1 MQTARSE
8 QQADRDQRCNLEHVQ
23 RAVKKA
29 EQIRIRKEQEMNEI
43 YIAVLALSIINVV
56 IAIINVITN
65 GRLSRVYDEYEIIRD
80 ELKSTEDKLSE
91 VYERFD
97 GESDVICRMVDAHR
111 LLKRDH
117 EKDHILTMTM
127 YNEYMNNKDHWKQIN
142 KYMEENDND
151 DKAVS

>member
-23 RAVKKA
+23 RTVKKA
-29 EQIRIRKEQEMNEI
+29 EQIRIRKGQKMNEV

-91 VYERFD
+91 VYERFE

-117 EKDHILTMTM
+117 EKDHLLTMTM
-127 YNEYMNNKDHWKQIN
+127 YNEYMNNKENWKQIK
-142 KYMEENDND
+142 KYMEEYDND
-151 DKAVS
+151 DKFVS

>member
-1 MQTARSE
+1 MT
-8 QQADRDQRCNLEHVQ
+8 NT
-23 RAVKKA
+23 
-29 EQIRIRKEQEMNEI
+29 
-43 YIAVLALSIINVV
+43 YIAIVIMLIINVV

-91 VYERFD
+91 VYERFE

-111 LLKRDH
+111 ILKRDY
-117 EKDHILTMTM
+117 EKDHLLTMTM
-127 YNEYMNNKDHWKQIN
+127 YNDYMNSKENWKQIK

>member
-1 MQTARSE
+1 M
-8 QQADRDQRCNLEHVQ
+8 EHVQ
-23 RAVKKA
+23 RTVKKA

-80 ELKSTEDKLSE
+80 ELKSAEEKLSE
-91 VYERFD
+91 VYERFE

-117 EKDHILTMTM
+117 EKDHLLTLTM
-127 YNEYMNNKDHWKQIN
+127 YNEYMNSK
-142 KYMEENDND
+142 EN
-151 DKAVS
+151 

>member
-1 MQTARSE
+1 MT
-8 QQADRDQRCNLEHVQ
+8 NT
-23 RAVKKA
+23 
-29 EQIRIRKEQEMNEI
+29 
-43 YIAVLALSIINVV
+43 YIAIVIMLIINVV
-56 IAIINVITN
+56 IAIISIITN
-65 GRLSRVYDEYEIIRD
+65 GRLSRVYDEYESVRD
-80 ELKSTEDKLSE
+80 ELKSAEDKLSE

-117 EKDHILTMTM
+117 EKDHLLTMPM
-127 YNEYMNNKDHWKQIN
+127 YNEYMNSKENWKQIK

>member
-1 MQTARSE
+1 M
-8 QQADRDQRCNLEHVQ
+8 EHVQ
-23 RAVKKA
+23 RTVKKA
-29 EQIRIRKEQEMNEI
+29 EQIGKRKEQKMNEV
-43 YIAVLALSIINVV
+43 YIAVLALSIINLI

-91 VYERFD
+91 VYERFE
-97 GESDVICRMVDAHR
+97 GESDVICRMVDSHR

-117 EKDHILTMTM
+117 EKDHLLTMTM
-127 YNEYMNNKDHWKQIN
+127 YNDYMTSKENWKQIK
-142 KYMEENDND
+142 KYMEENDNE

>member
-1 MQTARSE
+1 
-8 QQADRDQRCNLEHVQ
+8 
-23 RAVKKA
+23 
-29 EQIRIRKEQEMNEI
+29 MNEI

-56 IAIINVITN
+56 IAIINVIIN

-80 ELKSTEDKLSE
+80 ELKSAEDKLSE
-91 VYERFD
+91 VYDRFE

-127 YNEYMNNKDHWKQIN
+127 YNDYIASKESWKQIN
-142 KYMEENDND
+142 KYMEENEND
-151 DKAVS
+151 DKAIS

>member
-1 MQTARSE
+1 M
-8 QQADRDQRCNLEHVQ
+8 EHVQ
-23 RAVKKA
+23 RTVKKA
-29 EQIRIRKEQEMNEI
+29 EQIGKRKEQKMNEV
-43 YIAVLALSIINVV
+43 YIAVLALSIINLI

-65 GRLSRVYDEYEIIRD
+65 GRLSRVYDEYEILRD
-80 ELKSTEDKLSE
+80 ELKSAEDKLSE
-91 VYERFD
+91 VYERFE

-117 EKDHILTMTM
+117 EKDHLLTMTM
-127 YNEYMNNKDHWKQIN
+127 YNDYMTSKENWKQIK

>member
-1 MQTARSE
+1 MT
-8 QQADRDQRCNLEHVQ
+8 NT
-23 RAVKKA
+23 
-29 EQIRIRKEQEMNEI
+29 
-43 YIAVLALSIINVV
+43 YIAIVIMLIINVV
-56 IAIINVITN
+56 IAIISIITN
-65 GRLSRVYDEYEIIRD
+65 GRLSSVYDEYESVRD

-91 VYERFD
+91 VYERFE

-117 EKDHILTMTM
+117 EKDHLLTMTM
-127 YNEYMNNKDHWKQIN
+127 YNEYMNSKENWKQIK

>member
-1 MQTARSE
+1 MQTERSE
-8 QQADRDQRCNLEHVQ
+8 QQADRDQRCDLEHVQ
-23 RAVKKA
+23 RTVKKA
-29 EQIRIRKEQEMNEI
+29 EQIRIRKEQKMNEI

-91 VYERFD
+91 VYERFE

-111 LLKRDH
+111 ILKRDH
-117 EKDHILTMTM
+117 EKDHLLTMTM
-127 YNEYMNNKDHWKQIN
+127 YNEYKSNKENWKQIK

>member
-1 MQTARSE
+1 MT
-8 QQADRDQRCNLEHVQ
+8 NT
-23 RAVKKA
+23 
-29 EQIRIRKEQEMNEI
+29 
-43 YIAVLALSIINVV
+43 YIAIVILLIINVV

-97 GESDVICRMVDAHR
+97 GESDVICRIVDAHR

-117 EKDHILTMTM
+117 EKDHLLTMTM
-127 YNEYMNNKDHWKQIN
+127 YNGVPHNNWNMFQAEYITDIALVLKDN
-142 KYMEENDND
+142 SSYRDSCGNTT
-151 DKAVS
+151 SLLSRR